1 MRLIRARQ
9 FVVGNVGR
17 RRRLQTVF
25 ELTIDFEDPGV
36 PGERKILLD
45 PNALAAVSN
54 RAQGLK
60 SRSFS
65 SSTVAAGVKM
75 GNAIE
80 PIVRQ
85 WLGGRS

>member
-1 MRLIRARQ
+1 MILLRSRLV
-9 FVVGNVGR
+9 VVGNVGR
-17 RRRLQTVF
+17 RRRLQTVI
-25 ELTIDFEDPGV
+25 ELEINFEDPGV
-36 PGERKILLD
+36 PGTRKILLD

-60 SRSFS
+60 SRGFS

-75 GNAIE
+75 GRAIE

-85 WLGGRS
+85 WIGGR